1 MSYLGYLCLL
11 SYGGVQHILC
21 CVFICFSSSC
31 VPYVVPVSQDCPFNL
46 FCPFVVLW
54 SFALGG
60 DMLAAD
66 YIALDKVP

>member
-1 MSYLGYLCLL
+1 MSYLVYLCLL

-46 FCPFVVLW
+46 FCPFVVPVLFII
-54 SFALGG
+54 SIVVNGFRA
-60 DMLAAD
+60 
-66 YIALDKVP
+66 IVSHH